1 MIVFELALSCVGGF
15 LGGKSERVVAESGVA
30 CEWGGAQRSVMLPG
44 GHQLAG
50 IVHCPRGYSFRYL
63 QEHDD
68 WCLRR
73 PLLTISDWSLGG
85 RVNSPLAHG
94 RTGIAAG
101 SLAERLTID
110 VQRSTSLSVLR
121 LRTMTFP

>member
-15 LGGKSERVVAESGVA
+15 PRGKSERVVAGLGVA

-50 IVHCPRGYSFRYL
+50 IVPCPPGCSLRYL
-63 QEHDD
+63 QERDE

-73 PLLTISDWSLGG
+73 PLLMIFLIGPS
-85 RVNSPLAHG
+85 A
-94 RTGIAAG
+94 
-101 SLAERLTID
+101 
-110 VQRSTSLSVLR
+110 
-121 LRTMTFP
+121 